1 MSAIAESLRRQR
13 TTLVALA
20 IAIVLGGAAWVV
32 ISQTTAEH
40 LTAPDYPEA
49 APTVEQAPW
58 QIEYSDS
65 GKLGGLSN
73 QQKAR
78 YSIQRKRAG
87 DVVTD
92 VYDGIFLDPARIDD
106 LLKSSFSPEAAR
118 EIDTKKLG
126 LPSGATDVTT
136 TKRKAQIG
144 LDAATADFAI
154 SKVSILVEAHVGDRD
169 VKVQHESTLWL
180 ERIDNDWK
188 VIAFDLEQ
196 GPVK

>member
-13 TTLVALA
+13 TTLLALVV
-20 IAIVLGGAAWVV
+20 AIVLGGAAWVV
-32 ISQTTAEH
+32 ISQTTADH

-49 APTVEQAPW
+49 APAIEQAPW

-78 YSIQRKRAG
+78 YAIQRKRAG

-106 LLKSSFSPEAAR
+106 LLKSSFSSEAADS
-118 EIDTKKLG
+118 IDTNKLG

-136 TKRKAQIG
+136 TERKAHIG
-144 LDAATADFAI
+144 LDAATADFAVAKL
-154 SKVSILVEAHVGDRD
+154 SLLVEAHVGDRD
-169 VKVQHESTLWL
+169 VEIQHESTLWL
-180 ERIDNDWK
+180 ERVDNDWK
-188 VIAFDLEQ
+188 VVAFDLEQ